1 MVSLFAG
8 FGAPKRRLEGCQE
21 KALDGALVP
30 LPAGLG
36 VSKRHFGGFGGF
48 GGFGE
53 FGGFGGF
60 EAWETAG
67 LNAKKKL
74 LMWP

>member
-1 MVSLFAG
+1 MSLFAG

-36 VSKRHFGGFGGF
+36 VSKRHL
-48 GGFGE
+48 E
-53 FGGFGGF
+53 
-60 EAWETAG
+60 G
-67 LNAKKKL
+67 LEGLEGLESLEGLEGLRPGKRQA
-74 LMWP
+74 

>member
-1 MVSLFAG
+1 MSLFAG

-36 VSKRHFGGFGGF
+36 VSKRHL
-48 GGFGE
+48 E
-53 FGGFGGF
+53 
-60 EAWETAG
+60 G
-67 LNAKKKL
+67 LEGLRPGKRQA
-74 LMWP
+74 